1 MPRSKHDPTAVD
13 GYLASLPDD
22 ERNALQDL
30 RRVIEATVPEVEE
43 RISYGTT
50 VIFAL
55 KRDLVGFA
63 AQKRHLSFFTMSPEL
78 AGAMREGIE
87 ETHRLSGATIHFSP
101 KNPLPRSLVKDIVR
115 ARVNEET
122 DEGT

>member
-1 MPRSKHDPTAVD
+1 VPQSKHDPKAVD

-22 ERNALQDL
+22 ERNTLQEL
-30 RRVIEATVPEVEE
+30 RQLIEATVPELEE

-63 AQKRHLSFFTMSPEL
+63 AQKKHLSFFTMSPKL
-78 AGAMREGIE
+78 AGAMQAEIE

-101 KNPLPRSLVKDIVR
+101 ENPLPAALVKDIVQ
-115 ARVNEET
+115 ARLKEEA
-122 DEGT
+122 